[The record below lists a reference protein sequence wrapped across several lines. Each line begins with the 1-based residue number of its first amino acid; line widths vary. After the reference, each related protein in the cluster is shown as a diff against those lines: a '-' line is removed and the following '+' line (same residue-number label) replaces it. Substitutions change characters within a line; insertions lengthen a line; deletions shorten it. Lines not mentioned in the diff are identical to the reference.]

1 MIPSLCAQSDSRIGD
16 GRPMGFPSGGFPE
29 PQGPYYC
36 AVGSRFTAGREIVE
50 LHRDTCLSAGL
61 NITSINAEVM
71 LGQWEFQCSGKG
83 AKRACDDLIV
93 ARYLL
98 YRTSEEFRINVNIYP
113 KPIQGDWNGS
123 GMHTNFS
130 YDYLRDIVGKE
141 YVEALLEGFRPLH
154 ADHLKVYGAF
164 NEERLTGAHETA
176 SYDGLD
182 ARSIHRQWSI
192 G

>member
-16 GRPMGFPSGGFPE
+16 GQPMGFPSDGFPE

-50 LHRDTCLSAGL
+50 LHLDTCLSAGL
-61 NITSINAEVM
+61 NITGINAEVM
-71 LGQWEFQCSGKG
+71 LGQWEFQCFGKG

-130 YDYLRDIVGKE
+130 YDYLRDIGGKE

-176 SYDGLD
+176 SHDGLD